1 MMVVVTGASG
11 SGKSEYAEG
20 VAVKLAGKG
29 DLYYLATMRVY
40 GEEGVRRVERHR
52 KLRAG
57 KGFQTAECPVK
68 VDEAFAQV
76 CMSESLEQT
85 CDTSH
90 GRVCTSEFLEQGCAR
105 LHGKIRMPVALLECM
120 SNLVAN
126 EMFPETVGDEINANC
141 VENIVRQIRHLKDQ
155 TGHLV
160 IVTNQIF
167 EDGIIYEPETM
178 EYIRNLGQINQQL
191 AEMADSVIEVV
202 AGIPIFIK
210 GDNIKSTGHCIFHVF
225 PDTDAA
231 VYLAG

>member
-1 MMVVVTGASG
+1 MIIIVTGASG

-57 KGFQTAECPVK
+57 KGFQTVECPVK
-68 VDEAFAQV
+68 VDESFAQV

-90 GRVCTSEFLEQGCAR
+90 GRAGMSEILEQECTK
-105 LHGKIRMPVALLECM
+105 LDEKVWMPVALLECM

-126 EMFPETVGDEINANC
+126 EMFPETAGDEINVNC
-141 VENIVRQIRHLKDQ
+141 VENIIRQIRHLRDQ

-178 EYIRNLGQINQQL
+178 DYIRNLGQINQLL

-210 GDNIKSTGHCIFHVF
+210 GEK
-225 PDTDAA
+225 
-231 VYLAG
+231 LW

>member
-1 MMVVVTGASG
+1 MMIVVSGASG

-57 KGFQTAECPVK
+57 KGFQTVECPVK
-68 VDEAFAQV
+68 VDESFAQV

-90 GRVCTSEFLEQGCAR
+90 GRAGTSEILEQECAK
-105 LHGKIRMPVALLECM
+105 LDEKVRMPVALLECM

-126 EMFPETVGDEINANC
+126 EMFPETAGDKTNINC
-141 VENIVRQIRHLKDQ
+141 VENIICQIRHLRDQ

-178 EYIRNLGQINQQL
+178 EYIRNLGQINQLL

-210 GDNIKSTGHCIFHVF
+210 GEK
-225 PDTDAA
+225 
-231 VYLAG
+231 LW

>member
-76 CMSESLEQT
+76 CCQSLWNGHVTHHME
-85 CDTSH
+85 
-90 GRVCTSEFLEQGCAR
+90 EY
-105 LHGKIRMPVALLECM
+105 
-120 SNLVAN
+120 
-126 EMFPETVGDEINANC
+126 
-141 VENIVRQIRHLKDQ
+141 VRQ
-155 TGHLV
+155 
-160 IVTNQIF
+160 NF
-167 EDGIIYEPETM
+167 
-178 EYIRNLGQINQQL
+178 
-191 AEMADSVIEVV
+191 
-202 AGIPIFIK
+202 
-210 GDNIKSTGHCIFHVF
+210 
-225 PDTDAA
+225 
-231 VYLAG
+231 

>member
-90 GRVCTSEFLEQGCAR
+90 GRVCTAEFLEQGW
-105 LHGKIRMPVALLECM
+105 K
-120 SNLVAN
+120 N
-126 EMFPETVGDEINANC
+126 
-141 VENIVRQIRHLKDQ
+141 
-155 TGHLV
+155 
-160 IVTNQIF
+160 
-167 EDGIIYEPETM
+167 
-178 EYIRNLGQINQQL
+178 
-191 AEMADSVIEVV
+191 
-202 AGIPIFIK
+202 
-210 GDNIKSTGHCIFHVF
+210 
-225 PDTDAA
+225 TDARGFIG
-231 VYLAG
+231 VHVKPCGE

>member
-1 MMVVVTGASG
+1 MWNGTENFAP
-11 SGKSEYAEG
+11 
-20 VAVKLAGKG
+20 
-29 DLYYLATMRVY
+29 
-40 GEEGVRRVERHR
+40 
-52 KLRAG
+52 
-57 KGFQTAECPVK
+57 AECPVK

-90 GRVCTSEFLEQGCAR
+90 GRVCTAEFLEQGCAR

-210 GDNIKSTGHCIFHVF
+210 GEK
-225 PDTDAA
+225 
-231 VYLAG
+231 L

>member
-20 VAVKLAGKG
+20 VAVKLAGEG
-29 DLYYLATMRVY
+29 ELYYLATMRVY

-76 CMSESLEQT
+76 CMSESLERT

-210 GDNIKSTGHCIFHVF
+210 GEK
-225 PDTDAA
+225 
-231 VYLAG
+231 L

>member
-1 MMVVVTGASG
+1 MIIIVTGASG

-40 GEEGVRRVERHR
+40 GEEGVCRVERHR

-57 KGFQTAECPVK
+57 KGFQTVECPVK
-68 VDEAFAQV
+68 VDESFAQV

-90 GRVCTSEFLEQGCAR
+90 GRAGMSEILEQECTK
-105 LHGKIRMPVALLECM
+105 LDEKVWMPVALLECM

-126 EMFPETVGDEINANC
+126 EMFPETAGDEINVNC
-141 VENIVRQIRHLKDQ
+141 VENIIRQIRHLRDQ

-178 EYIRNLGQINQQL
+178 EYIRNLGQINQLL

-210 GDNIKSTGHCIFHVF
+210 GEK
-225 PDTDAA
+225 
-231 VYLAG
+231 LW

>member
-90 GRVCTSEFLEQGCAR
+90 GLSLI
-105 LHGKIRMPVALLECM
+105 HI
-120 SNLVAN
+120 
-126 EMFPETVGDEINANC
+126 
-141 VENIVRQIRHLKDQ
+141 
-155 TGHLV
+155 
-160 IVTNQIF
+160 
-167 EDGIIYEPETM
+167 
-178 EYIRNLGQINQQL
+178 
-191 AEMADSVIEVV
+191 
-202 AGIPIFIK
+202 
-210 GDNIKSTGHCIFHVF
+210 
-225 PDTDAA
+225 
-231 VYLAG
+231 